1 MFAGVP
7 MKQLNLSRRQ
17 MLLIISVIL
26 LITVPLAIGMQNFIR
41 ESIVIPISYIL
52 WIGNYVI
59 KAIPQEVFIGILVCI
74 GVYIGLRTLF
84 SVEKVVQE
92 VKLPDTWVASSRA
105 RVNFWDLQIRLTYG
119 SRYAR
124 SRVSQ
129 HTAKLVLD
137 VLAHQ
142 QQIHPRQ
149 VEQALLRGDID
160 VPPEIKAIFDYRQ
173 MAPLP
178 RRLWFFNF
186 IFRGREAKAEAAQ
199 AQANIKKIVDYLE
212 EQLELK
218 HE

>member
-1 MFAGVP
+1 MFAGAL

-17 MLLIISVIL
+17 MLLILSVIL

-41 ESIVIPISYIL
+41 ESIVIPISYIV
-52 WIGNYVI
+52 WIGNFVI
-59 KAIPQEVFIGILVCI
+59 KSIPQEVFIGILVCI
-74 GVYIGLRTLF
+74 GVYTGLKSLF
-84 SVEKVVQE
+84 SVKKVE
-92 VKLPDTWVASSRA
+92 EDVKLPDEWGASSRA

-142 QQIHPRQ
+142 QQINPRQ
-149 VEQALLRGDID
+149 VEQILIKGDID

-173 MAPLP
+173 MPPLS
-178 RRLWFFNF
+178 RRERLFNF
-186 IFRGREAKAEAAQ
+186 IFRGRETQAEAAK
-199 AQANIKKIVDYLE
+199 AQANLKKIVDYLE
-212 EQLELK
+212 EQLEL
-218 HE
+218 ENE